1 MCDKESKDL
10 ARKEKKMTP
19 SPSKKMT
26 RRQMTLENKENE
38 DRSCRKSIIFTETN
52 GDGVIKDKKENNFDH
67 PIYKEISR
75 KNGLIN
81 RSDLSTLKRM
91 CKEEGIDSSGKRNL
105 IQQRLKSYFRAKM
118 LREAGLISKSAKG
131 FDYFVVVDFEATC
144 EERNLP
150 DYPHEIIEF
159 PGVLVDG
166 KTGKIMDHWREY
178 CKPVINTQLS
188 EFCKTL
194 TGIEQSTVD
203 SANTFPQVLENFN
216 VWLEE
221 KGLGSTYTFALVTDG
236 PFDVGRFLRLSCQQS
251 KTDVP
256 LWAEKWVN
264 IRKGFAN
271 FYKTNANGPHIK
283 LPGLQTMLDKLDME
297 FEGSPHSGLDDATN
311 IARIVSRMILDGAIL
326 KVNEKLELQPP
337 IDEIK
342 KLTPHQRP
350 RLIHVSPLSRTQ
362 ADVWL
367 TNCKQITKGCKEL
380 KL

>member
-221 KGLGSTYTFALVTDG
+221 KGLGSTYTFALVTG
-236 PFDVGRFLRLSCQQS
+236 
-251 KTDVP
+251 
-256 LWAEKWVN
+256 
-264 IRKGFAN
+264 
-271 FYKTNANGPHIK
+271 
-283 LPGLQTMLDKLDME
+283 M
-297 FEGSPHSGLDDATN
+297 
-311 IARIVSRMILDGAIL
+311 
-326 KVNEKLELQPP
+326 
-337 IDEIK
+337 
-342 KLTPHQRP
+342 
-350 RLIHVSPLSRTQ
+350 
-362 ADVWL
+362 
-367 TNCKQITKGCKEL
+367 
-380 KL
+380 